1 MMEFNEANV
10 VYATDALRKAG
21 AFFHSRGWAPATS
34 GNYSARLSESRV
46 LMTVSGAHKG
56 ELESRDF
63 LIVDLEN
70 NILAKQEER
79 HRPSAE
85 ALLHLQIYKK
95 YPAVE
100 SVLHTH
106 SVSSTA
112 LGMCAGQS
120 FVSEGLEMHKALA
133 GFSTHEQRL
142 EVPIVENT
150 QDMRALTDELEEKLP
165 SEMYGWPG
173 YLIRGH
179 GIYAWGESVAI
190 AKRHIEGF
198 EFIFETQ
205 AMIRRF
211 AQEQI

>member
-1 MMEFNEANV
+1 MNQFNEAEI

-34 GNYSARLSESRV
+34 GNYSARVGDERV

-63 LIVDLEN
+63 LIVDLDN
-70 NILAKQEER
+70 QVLAKQDDG
-79 HRPSAE
+79 HKPSAE
-85 ALLHLQIYKK
+85 ALLHLQLYRK
-95 YPAVE
+95 YPEVK

-106 SVSSTA
+106 SVCSTA
-112 LGMCAGQS
+112 LGMSCGGS
-120 FVSEGLEMHKALA
+120 FVSEGLEMHKALS
-133 GFSTHEQRL
+133 GFSSHEQRL

-150 QDMRALTDELEEKLP
+150 QDILGLTQELEPRLP
-165 SEMYGWPG
+165 DETYGWPG

-179 GIYAWGESVAI
+179 GVYAWGESVAI

-198 EFIFETQ
+198 EFIFEAQ

-211 AQEQI
+211 NAHQ

>member
-1 MMEFNEANV
+1 MQFNDPKV
-10 VYATDALRKAG
+10 VYAIDALRKAG

-34 GNYSARLSESRV
+34 GNYSARV
-46 LMTVSGAHKG
+46 GDDQILMTVSGAHKG
-56 ELESRDF
+56 ELESKDF
-63 LIVDLEN
+63 LIVDLDNEV
-70 NILAKQEER
+70 LAKQEDP

-85 ALLHLQIYKK
+85 ALLHLQLYKK
-95 YPAVE
+95 YSAVG

-112 LGMCAGQS
+112 LGMCSGDT

-133 GFSTHEQRL
+133 GFSSHEVKL
-142 EVPIVENT
+142 EVPIVDNT
-150 QDMRALTDELEEKLP
+150 QDICGLTEKLEP
-165 SEMYGWPG
+165 RLPAEIYGWPG

-179 GIYAWGESVAI
+179 GVYAWGESVAV

-198 EFIFETQ
+198 EFIFEAQ

-211 AQEQI
+211 QTHQ